1 MPNDILNDL
10 FFGKIAPW
18 ENRPENIDE
27 FRRLNQRLG
36 QLSNTLEER
45 LDKETQAILD
55 QYISDRSDLESLLQY
70 DSFKTGFRLGVCLS
84 IRNCIKRA
92 PKSTVPG
99 QHRFGF

>member
-18 ENRPENIDE
+18 ENRPENIEE

-36 QLSNTLEER
+36 QLSDTLEER

-70 DSFKTGFRLGVCLS
+70 DRFKTGFRLGVQLMLAAC
-84 IRNCIKRA
+84 K
-92 PKSTVPG
+92 KV
-99 QHRFGF
+99 

>member
-18 ENRPENIDE
+18 ENRPENIEE

-55 QYISDRSDLESLLQY
+55 QYISDRSDLESLLQC
-70 DSFKTGFRLGVCLS
+70 DSFKTGFRLGVQLILAAC
-84 IRNCIKRA
+84 K
-92 PKSTVPG
+92 KV
-99 QHRFGF
+99 

>member
-18 ENRPENIDE
+18 ENRPENMEE

-45 LDKETQAILD
+45 LDKETQALLD
-55 QYISDRSDLESLLQY
+55 QYISDRSDLESLLQC
-70 DSFKTGFRLGVCLS
+70 DSFKTGFRLGVQLMLAAY
-84 IRNCIKRA
+84 K
-92 PKSTVPG
+92 KV
-99 QHRFGF
+99 

>member
-1 MPNDILNDL
+1 MTKMPNDILNDL

-18 ENRPENIDE
+18 ENRPENTEE
-27 FRRLNQRLG
+27 FRHLNQMLG

-70 DSFKTGFRLGVCLS
+70 VPFP
-84 IRNCIKRA
+84 
-92 PKSTVPG
+92 PK
-99 QHRFGF
+99 

>member
-18 ENRPENIDE
+18 ENRPENTEE
-27 FRRLNQRLG
+27 FRHLNQMLG

-70 DSFKTGFRLGVCLS
+70 VPFP
-84 IRNCIKRA
+84 
-92 PKSTVPG
+92 PK
-99 QHRFGF
+99 